1 MATRPRTE
9 DIFRGTSTGTTPP
22 GSTTDTPSPGTPA
35 SGTPQPAVPGKS
47 AGQLIKEVTEDIS
60 TLVRKE
66 IELAKQEVGTSV
78 AAKAKGAAI
87 LAIVGVL
94 GFFALIFF
102 LLAIRDGLDE
112 FMWTWAADLA
122 TGFILLVIG
131 GIAALIAKKKLA
143 TPISADLTKQNVKED
158 VDLMK
163 SLGKR

>member
-9 DIFRGTSTGTTPP
+9 DLFRGTSTGSTGTEVPP
-22 GSTTDTPSPGTPA
+22 AAPPVTGPTRGPEKT
-35 SGTPQPAVPGKS
+35 

-87 LAIVGVL
+87 FAIVGVL
-94 GFFALIFF
+94 AFFALIFF
-102 LLAIRDGLDE
+102 LLAIRDGFDE
-112 FMWTWAADLA
+112 FMWTWLADIA
-122 TGFILLVIG
+122 TGVVLLLIG
-131 GIAALIAKKKLA
+131 GLAAMIAKKKLA
-143 TPISADLTKQNVKED
+143 TPISTEITKQNVKED
-158 VDLMK
+158 VDMMK

>member
-9 DIFRGTSTGTTPP
+9 DIFRGTTTGTSAPA
-22 GSTTDTPSPGTPA
+22 STPGTPDPVA
-35 SGTPQPAVPGKS
+35 PGKS
-47 AGQLIKEVTEDIS
+47 AGQLIKDVTEDIS

-78 AAKAKGAAI
+78 TAKAKGAAI
-87 LAIVGVL
+87 FAIVGVL

-112 FMWTWAADLA
+112 FMWTWAADIA
-122 TGFILLVIG
+122 TGFILLIIG
-131 GIAALIAKKKLA
+131 GVAALIAKKKLA